1 MCNDMRLA
9 NDSIFN
15 SRSENDG
22 FAGAGGDLHINGS
35 QSVGLTKQG
44 TFLCGHMYIGEM
56 NILYFSFRKA
66 VKVHCTLYILRDH
79 ILYIYILE
87 PGCFLGN
94 GRCIGVHTEG
104 YLFFGLL
111 AGSLAAIEEVEEQCF
126 VGYVRHIYVADI
138 YIFDDSTP
146 SASGFE
152 AQADIRADVQIVGY
166 LYIAYAAR
174 HLGANYEAA
183 MAVIDSTVVHDD
195 ILGRDTTVASR
206 LVLAGFHANGV
217 ITNVERTARYD
228 HIGAGLNIHA
238 VSVLAVPGIAD
249 GKVAHHKVFA
259 EHRMDIPSGGVLE
272 TNALEKYIAA
282 ADKVYHYRAE
292 ERMYVFPHGVIG
304 YNGYVLV
311 LAEGSSIEGCR
322 IGVPYFA
329 VGREY
334 TALFELVFPLSVAHF
349 VAFEGTPIVAVSIEY
364 TLTRDGD
371 ILGIEC
377 RDGGLTAHGRYP
389 LEPSGI
395 DGV

>member
-9 NDSIFN
+9 NDSIFDG
-15 SRSENDG
+15 RSENDG
-22 FAGAGGDLHINGS
+22 FAGAGGDLHIDGS
-35 QSVGLTKQG
+35 QSVSLTEQG
-44 TFLCGHMYIGEM
+44 TFLCGHTYIGEM
-56 NILYFSFRKA
+56 NILYFSFREA
-66 VKVHCTLYILRDH
+66 VKVHCALYILRDH

-87 PGCFLGN
+87 PGCFLGS
-94 GRCIGVHTEG
+94 GRCGGVHTEG

-111 AGSLAAIEEVEEQCF
+111 ACAFTAIEEVEEQCF
-126 VGYVRHIYVADI
+126 VGYVRHIDVADV
-138 YIFDDSTP
+138 YIFDNAAP

-152 AQADIRADVQIVGY
+152 AQAYIRADVQIVGY
-166 LYIAYAAR
+166 LYIAYATG

-195 ILGRDTTVASR
+195 ILGRDTTVTSG
-206 LVLAGFHANGV
+206 LVLAGFHADGV
-217 ITNVERTARYD
+217 ITNVERTTRDD
-228 HIGAGLNIHA
+228 HIGAGFDIHA

-249 GKVAHHKVFA
+249 GQVAHYKVLA
-259 EHRMDIPSGGVLE
+259 EHRMDIPSGRVLKA
-272 TNALEKYIAA
+272 NALEKYIAA
-282 ADKVYHYRAE
+282 ADKVHHYRAE
-292 ERMYVFPHGVIG
+292 ERMYVFPYGVVG
-304 YNGYVLV
+304 YNGDVLV
-311 LAEGSSIEGCR
+311 FAEGSGIEGCR

-334 TALFELVFPLSVAHF
+334 TAFFELVFPLSVAHF
-349 VAFEGTPIVAVSIEY
+349 VSFEGTPVVAIAIEY

-377 RDGGLTAHGRYP
+377 RDGGLTAHGGYS